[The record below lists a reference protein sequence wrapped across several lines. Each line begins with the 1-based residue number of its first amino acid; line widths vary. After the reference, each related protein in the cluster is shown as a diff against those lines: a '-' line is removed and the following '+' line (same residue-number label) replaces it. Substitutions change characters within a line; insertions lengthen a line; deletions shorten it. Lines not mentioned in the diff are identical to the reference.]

1 MSRAMSILENKARGA
16 ARFSHATILL
26 VLAALAILLALL
38 ESIVSGAN
46 AGDGGSVAV
55 TVTFALNGALG
66 IVFLCKSIASRP
78 FSLVQMHWVFYVTMF
93 VIAPYSQYL
102 YGYSVWGYSLSPDD
116 YLVTNIAL
124 MAWGGVFACF
134 TGWNGSF
141 ASYSQKTFF
150 SSLPKVSDR
159 AAAMALVCAAVATVL
174 VVAFVGFANLFSRGT
189 FSTGLDK
196 TAGLLFDKALRP
208 MPVFAF
214 VLLLVRSK
222 QCGKVDSALPIAL
235 VLMLIS
241 CFPTGM
247 SRYNMACIYGAVLL
261 LSCAPLF
268 EKKGLFPVLFLLAF
282 LVVFPAGNAYRV
294 ETFTLAMFGE
304 ALLDAIG
311 NLPRGFCAVDYD
323 AYSMVAR
330 SLQYVGSFGATNGH
344 QLLGAL
350 LFFVPRAFWPSKPE
364 GSGNLVCSAQG
375 QTTLN
380 ISAPLPAEGIVNF
393 GVVGLLVF
401 AVMAALVCRRLD
413 RWFVESKTPLRLFYP
428 FACMLLFFV
437 MRGDLLSSLAYTVG
451 YAASFFALCLVCLG
465 PRAVFTSGRVTIGG
479 GVTRG

>member
-1 MSRAMSILENKARGA
+1 MSRSMNIPINKASGA

-26 VLAALAILLALL
+26 VLVALAILFVLL
-38 ESIVSGAN
+38 GSIVSGAN
-46 AGDGGSVAV
+46 LRDGGSAAVAA
-55 TVTFALNGALG
+55 TFALNGALG

-102 YGYSVWGYSLSPDD
+102 YGYSAWGYSLSPDD
-116 YLVTNIAL
+116 YLMTNIAL
-124 MAWGGVFACF
+124 TVWGGIFAGF
-134 TGWNGSF
+134 SGGSSSY
-141 ASYSQKTFF
+141 ASYNQKTFF
-150 SSLPKVSDR
+150 STLPKVTDR
-159 AAAMALVCAAVATVL
+159 AAAVALACAVVATVL
-174 VVAFVGFANLFSRGT
+174 VVAFVGFANLFSRDT
-189 FSTGLDK
+189 YSTGLDK

-208 MPVFAF
+208 LPVFAF

-222 QCGKVDSALPIAL
+222 QCGKVGSALPVAL

-247 SRYNMACIYGAVLL
+247 ARYNMACIYGAVLL
-261 LSCAPLF
+261 LSFAPLF

-282 LVVFPAGNAYRV
+282 LVVFPAGNAYRN
-294 ETFTLAMFGE
+294 ETFTLAMLGE
-304 ALLDAIG
+304 ALVDAIE

-330 SLQYVGSFGATNGH
+330 SLQYVGSFGATNGY

-350 LFFVPRAFWPSKPE
+350 LFFVPRALWTSKPE
-364 GSGNLVCSAQG
+364 GSGSLVCAAQG
-375 QTTLN
+375 QTALN

-437 MRGDLLSSLAYTVG
+437 MRGDLLSSFAYTVG
-451 YAASFFALCLVCLG
+451 YAVSFFALTLVCLG
-465 PRAVFTSGRVTIGG
+465 PRAIFAKDRAT
-479 GVTRG
+479 TRGSCI